1 MQLLPRRCNGPVANV
16 QQPGLCSPAL
26 LGRRLRSGSRR
37 PISTRLGWGGVH
49 RRAAGLQAG
58 QRGREWPP
66 GAARGGQKAVG
77 APHSAG
83 AARPS
88 RSCPTRGIAAPP
100 RVLTGEKNEKKRA
113 GRMSR
118 TQAEIDFEWF
128 RINSDRSKLGLGCVL
143 PPKNVGCPRGKTRFL
158 NERLAGVRVATPQ
171 MGSKIGPKHLV
182 FWSFTG
188 KHGGAT
194 PPPNK
199 QETRKP
205 RNKLPQES
213 RKTCKNMVFLY
224 TGSCTLSDLS
234 TSTCTAR
241 WSSGSAR
248 YYGDANFFLC

>member
-1 MQLLPRRCNGPVANV
+1 M
-16 QQPGLCSPAL
+16 
-26 LGRRLRSGSRR
+26 
-37 PISTRLGWGGVH
+37 H
-49 RRAAGLQAG
+49 RRAAQAG

-66 GAARGGQKAVG
+66 GAARGGWEAAR

-88 RSCPTRGIAAPP
+88 RSWPTRGIAAAP
-100 RVLTGEKNEKKRA
+100 RTSTGEKNEEKRA

-118 TQAEIDFEWF
+118 TQAEIDFEWL
-128 RINSDRSKLGLGCVL
+128 RINSGRSKLSLGCVL
-143 PPKNVGCPRGKTRFL
+143 PPKNVGCPREKTRFL

-224 TGSCTLSDLS
+224 TGCGRCKGVRLKK
-234 TSTCTAR
+234 A
-241 WSSGSAR
+241 
-248 YYGDANFFLC
+248 